1 MYNVSFPNLNLFF
14 NLNPIAFSFGSINIH
29 WYGIFI
35 ASAILLGLFLAGFRN
50 GKYGIT
56 FEDVEEFVL
65 WALPVSIIGA
75 RLYYV
80 AFSWD
85 MYKDDLYSI
94 LKIWNGGL
102 AIYGGIIGAILTA
115 FVYCKIRKIKMLDL
129 LDYVIPFLALG
140 QAIGRWGNFFNMEA
154 YGIETNSFFRMEILQ
169 KSGEYISVHPTF
181 LYEFFGLIVI
191 FILLMVIKRK
201 FSGEITAFYFLFY
214 GVLRTGI
221 EYLRADSLMIGDIK
235 VSMLLSI
242 VLAVLSIVFIVACRV
257 RKKAAEK

>member
-221 EYLRADSLMIGDIK
+221 EYLRADSLMTGDIK

-257 RKKAAEK
+257 RKKAVEK

>member
-257 RKKAAEK
+257 RKKAV